1 MQGKGNLYA
10 RPETTKK
17 SVTGLDHKIFIQVIN
32 IQDAQGQII
41 SEQYFY
47 PNKISTTFPT
57 VSTHHPVFWLY
68 PARWRYSNMKKKSPA
83 Q

>member
-17 SVTGLDHKIFIQVIN
+17 SVPGLDNKIFIQVIN

-41 SEQYFY
+41 SERFIFTQIKFQLLFPPFPLIIQYFGCTQHDGG
-47 PNKISTTFPT
+47 IQT
-57 VSTHHPVFWLY
+57 
-68 PARWRYSNMKKKSPA
+68 
-83 Q
+83 